1 MKKNSSSSSATVT
14 KREAAVDGITALPT
28 PANGGPTAARPPYH
42 AVVGLDVGDRQSHY
56 CVLDL
61 EGSVVTE
68 GVVKTTEASLRMLFE
83 GKGRMRIALEAGT
96 HSPWISRV
104 LIALGHEVL
113 VANPRKLR
121 LIAESDAK
129 HDRADARL
137 LAQLA
142 YVGPAL
148 LSPIHSRSAQT
159 QLDLTVIR
167 AREVAVQTRTKM
179 VNAVR
184 GMVKSTGHRLPA
196 SATLTF
202 ARKAM
207 EACPEAL
214 RPALLPLIRLVETL
228 TDDIAAYDRLVVETA
243 GAYPETQAIQT
254 IHGVGALT
262 AVAFVL
268 VLNNDR
274 GRFKRSR
281 EVGCYLGL
289 RPKQRDSGLRSPQ
302 LGITKAGDP
311 LIRRLATQNAQYVL
325 GPFGRDSALRRWG
338 LSLASH
344 GGKNAKKRAV
354 VAVVRKLVVLMH
366 RIWIT
371 QETYDPMRGIPMRPA
386 A

>member
-1 MKKNSSSSSATVT
+1 MKKNIKTRVMDTAS
-14 KREAAVDGITALPT
+14 AVDGAGTQRQ
-28 PANGGPTAARPPYH
+28 PAVDGAVSVIPPYH

-61 EGSVVTE
+61 HAGVVAE
-68 GVVKTTEASLRMLFE
+68 GVVKTTEASVRVLFA

-96 HSPWISRV
+96 HSPWISRL

-121 LIAESDAK
+121 LIAESDGK
-129 HDRADARL
+129 HDRADAQL
-137 LAQLA
+137 LARLA
-142 YVGPAL
+142 HVGPAL
-148 LSPIHSRSAQT
+148 LAPIQTRSAQT
-159 QLDLTVIR
+159 QIDLTLIR
-167 AREVAVQTRTKM
+167 AREVAVQTRTKI

-196 SATLTF
+196 SPTLTF
-202 ARKAM
+202 ARKAK
-207 EACPEAL
+207 EACPKTLEA
-214 RPALLPLIRLVETL
+214 ALLPLIRLIQTL
-228 TDDIAAYDRLVVETA
+228 TDDIAAYDRLVVEKA
-243 GAYPETQAIQT
+243 HAYPETQAIQT

-274 GRFKRSR
+274 ARFKRSR
-281 EVGCYLGL
+281 DVGCYLGL
-289 RPKQRDSGLRSPQ
+289 RPKQRDSGMRAPE

-311 LIRRLATQNAQYVL
+311 LLRRLATQSAQYIL

-338 LSLASH
+338 LSLASR
-344 GGKNAKKRAV
+344 GAKNAKKRAV
-354 VAVVRKLVVLMH
+354 VAVARKLVVLMH
-366 RIWIT
+366 RIWVT
-371 QETYDPMRGIPMRPA
+371 QEAYDPMRGVRVRPA